1 MVPSRHEGEGA
12 RFHLLGT
19 LDRKRGIVNVP
30 ITRGNRKTCVSMDQ
44 GMARLALEVFDG
56 DKAQLMRWIQDQVLY
71 IDNRLQTQ
79 AQDEELNALSESM
92 GMTDSEDESVMP
104 SGLDGRVAAARSSR
118 AAAGSVN
125 GVGRVGAKVQAS
137 GFSRLLQR
145 EILALACS
153 AIARSRGAG

>member
-79 AQDEELNALSESM
+79 AQDEELAALSESM

-104 SGLDGRVAAARSSR
+104 SGLDGRVAARFSR

>member
-1 MVPSRHEGEGA
+1 MVPSRYEGEGA

-79 AQDEELNALSESM
+79 AQDEELDALSESM

-104 SGLDGRVAAARSSR
+104 SGLDGRVAARSSR
-118 AAAGSVN
+118 GAAGSVN
-125 GVGRVGAKVQAS
+125 GVGRGGAKVQAS

-153 AIARSRGAG
+153 AIARSRGVG

>member
-1 MVPSRHEGEGA
+1 MVPSRYEGECA

-79 AQDEELNALSESM
+79 AQDEELDALSESM

-104 SGLDGRVAAARSSR
+104 SGLDGRVAARSSR

-125 GVGRVGAKVQAS
+125 GVGRGGAKVQAS